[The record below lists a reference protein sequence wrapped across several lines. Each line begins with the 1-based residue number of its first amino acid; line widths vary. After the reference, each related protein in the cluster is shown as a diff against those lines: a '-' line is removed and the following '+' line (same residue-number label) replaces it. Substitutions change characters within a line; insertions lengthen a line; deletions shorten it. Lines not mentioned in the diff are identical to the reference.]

1 MKKMCSL
8 PCSNGLNCKIS
19 IPFHIAGTTS
29 TKRGVASHA
38 SAGFALLDVLLA
50 ASLFVVGMLGFLLFH
65 HQLYSQWQHAVAI
78 QNEYDEYAL
87 SQINPALMFSPLQ
100 KTDVERLAP
109 FIPAAQNSN

>member
-1 MKKMCSL
+1 M
-8 PCSNGLNCKIS
+8 
-19 IPFHIAGTTS
+19 TS
-29 TKRGVASHA
+29 TKRRVAPHA